1 MCMCTVYVCIRALTP
16 HLPAA
21 MRAPPADRTAVRGS
35 TVRHIDG
42 LARGMLYATH
52 ALAGPGSPHAC
63 RMCTNLSHSP
73 HER

>member
-52 ALAGPGSPHAC
+52 ALAGPESPC
-63 RMCTNLSHSP
+63 MSHVHKP
-73 HER
+73 LPQPA